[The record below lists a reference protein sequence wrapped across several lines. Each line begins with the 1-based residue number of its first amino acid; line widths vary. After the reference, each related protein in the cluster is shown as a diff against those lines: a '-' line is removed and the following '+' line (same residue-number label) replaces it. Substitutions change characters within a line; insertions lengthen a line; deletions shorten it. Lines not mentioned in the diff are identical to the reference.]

1 MGCVSYLVVK
11 QIIDLSLSNAEG
23 KIPPDEPPVLP
34 PVPVVSRDEKRRLG
48 FSTPQASK
56 KFRERE
62 WDRERGMDF
71 DLMPPPGSSKK
82 AGTPMDV
89 DQMID
94 PNEPTYCICHQVS
107 FETIYSLSKIFF
119 HKCSLNKILIRHWY
133 FRFHMVI

>member
-1 MGCVSYLVVK
+1 
-11 QIIDLSLSNAEG
+11 
-23 KIPPDEPPVLP
+23 
-34 PVPVVSRDEKRRLG
+34 VVSRDEKRRLG
-48 FSTPQASK
+48 FSTPQSSK

-82 AGTPMDV
+82 AGTSMDV

-107 FETIYSLSKIFF
+107 FETIELLIFPGTYICILSNFF
-119 HKCSLNKILIRHWY
+119 PKCSLNKILIHHWY